1 MVAISPKRLMSFFL
15 VAVLLK
21 AVGASGGSLPASL
34 SESHSPSAA
43 AERSVPRRA
52 GAPPLTS
59 QANLGL
65 DLGKLGRRVTEG
77 SVYDM
82 FSGAPKPESASS
94 GPSGQDQAPSKKQRA
109 ARRPSNSNTPPP
121 PPISPVVVPVVPIE
135 PVVVEPPPPPPPPP
149 PIPTPPFPFKYAGS
163 NRPESGQTTYFLTK
177 GNQLYTVEVGQILD
191 TVYFIEGEEG
201 DHLTVTYLP
210 LDRTQTISTGLP
222 Q

>member
-109 ARRPSNSNTPPP
+109 ARRPSNSKTPPP
-121 PPISPVVVPVVPIE
+121 PPISPVAVPASVTKPLRN
-135 PVVVEPPPPPPPPP
+135 PPRNVLAMIRAMLGPGVTA
-149 PIPTPPFPFKYAGS
+149 ITTQAAIKA
-163 NRPESGQTTYFLTK
+163 RRSGEITA
-177 GNQLYTVEVGQILD
+177 
-191 TVYFIEGEEG
+191 
-201 DHLTVTYLP
+201 
-210 LDRTQTISTGLP
+210 
-222 Q
+222 